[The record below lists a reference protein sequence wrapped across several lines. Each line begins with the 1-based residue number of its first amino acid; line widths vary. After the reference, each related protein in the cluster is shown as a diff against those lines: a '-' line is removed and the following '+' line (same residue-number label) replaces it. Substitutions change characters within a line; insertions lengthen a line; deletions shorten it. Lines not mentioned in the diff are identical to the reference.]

1 MKPFV
6 DRLLR
11 PGRSSFGL
19 VNTRNQRNMH
29 ERRREPRYKLAET
42 TDGEFRISRG
52 IAVQHSNGAEWI
64 AFSREAAA
72 IGKTLLLDIV
82 RADPDFGELHERL
95 PVLVIDSQPVIL
107 DGDVRYRI
115 RLQAGELAPVLFEQQ
130 VRRG

>member
-1 MKPFV
+1 M
-6 DRLLR
+6 R
-11 PGRSSFGL
+11 
-19 VNTRNQRNMH
+19 
-29 ERRREPRYKLAET
+29 ERRREPRYRLAET

-64 AFSREAAA
+64 AFSREAAS

-95 PVLVIDSQPVIL
+95 PVLVIDSQPIIL
-107 DGDVRYRI
+107 DGDVRYRL
-115 RLQAGELAPVLFEQQ
+115 RLQGGELAPILFEQQ